1 LETSNPHF
9 SHDFDGWEAK
19 SSKGMREGDGGD
31 RARLKGELGVKRR
44 FSPRSK
50 PLYTFKTRSL
60 RVRSGLSGNP
70 GVSGLDPGY
79 STPPEL
85 SEQIFKEFDLEWI
98 WKVAY
103 VIYVSLSSINTLD

>member
-1 LETSNPHF
+1 
-9 SHDFDGWEAK
+9 
-19 SSKGMREGDGGD
+19 MRGGDGSE
-31 RARLKGELGVKRR
+31 RARLRVEVWVKKK

-60 RVRSGLSGNP
+60 RVRSGLSGKP

-79 STPPEL
+79 SAPPEL
-85 SEQIFKEFDLEWI
+85 SEQIFKEFDLGWI

-103 VIYVSLSSINTLD
+103 VINVSLSSINTLD